1 MLLTN
6 HAQKLYRGIEA
17 LGGGV
22 IREQVL
28 RAKAGGISHGT
39 FIAARQE
46 LCKAGFLAIER
57 TARKPHYRLIDTER
71 AAKVIAES
79 EAIYAQGEVAVF
91 EAKAKESAARAEAP
105 PPRKMIPVRI
115 ALAKKVSEISRDS
128 RDTTDKMDGVELKLV
143 PIAIFED
150 GLPHI
155 AGRFADFADWHEA
168 LAEAFG
174 DFDLD
179 EGAAPRTFILY
190 VPARRSQLRARRD
203 GGGDQRAR
211 RGECAHRARAL
222 RLRDEGRA
230 EPQFARRGAGL
241 PECHGPRQQLARRC
255 LRLDPRQCRRRP
267 RLRDVRV
274 QHALVGPRARDDG
287 AADALARRQPHRQE
301 LPEPRCQDGARLHG
315 AAAHG
320 HARHPRRDGLPRH
333 GGGLPTARQ
342 PRRRLRPRHRQRHR
356 PVPARPHHAG
366 GRPHFR
372 RGRASTIDVAVCAR
386 YYIIGRKSSMTCQFK
401 CQNFLINTPCF

>member
-105 PPRKMIPVRI
+105 PPRKMIPIRI
-115 ALAKKVSEISRDS
+115 ALAKKVSENSRDS

-155 AGRFADFADWHEA
+155 AGHFADFADWHEA

-179 EGAAPRTFILY
+179 EGKTPRTYILY
-190 VPARRSQLRARRD
+190 VPARRRED
-203 GGGDQRAR
+203 HY
-211 RGECAHRARAL
+211 EVW
-222 RLRDEGRA
+222 
-230 EPQFARRGAGL
+230 PM
-241 PECHGPRQQLARRC
+241 P
-255 LRLDPRQCRRRP
+255 
-267 RLRDVRV
+267 
-274 QHALVGPRARDDG
+274 
-287 AADALARRQPHRQE
+287 
-301 LPEPRCQDGARLHG
+301 
-315 AAAHG
+315 
-320 HARHPRRDGLPRH
+320 DGLMV
-333 GGGLPTARQ
+333 L
-342 PRRRLRPRHRQRHR
+342 
-356 PVPARPHHAG
+356 
-366 GRPHFR
+366 
-372 RGRASTIDVAVCAR
+372 
-386 YYIIGRKSSMTCQFK
+386 
-401 CQNFLINTPCF
+401 

>member
-46 LCKAGFLAIER
+46 LCKAGFLAI
-57 TARKPHYRLIDTER
+57 RLIDTER

-105 PPRKMIPVRI
+105 PPRKVIPVRI
-115 ALAKKVSEISRDS
+115 ALAKKVSENSRDS
-128 RDTTDKMDGVELKLV
+128 RDTTDKMDGVALKLV

-155 AGRFADFADWHEA
+155 AGHFADFADWHEA
-168 LAEAFG
+168 LAEEFG

-179 EGAAPRTFILY
+179 EGKTPRTYILY
-190 VPARRSQLRARRD
+190 VPARRRED
-203 GGGDQRAR
+203 HY
-211 RGECAHRARAL
+211 EVW
-222 RLRDEGRA
+222 
-230 EPQFARRGAGL
+230 PL
-241 PECHGPRQQLARRC
+241 P
-255 LRLDPRQCRRRP
+255 
-267 RLRDVRV
+267 
-274 QHALVGPRARDDG
+274 
-287 AADALARRQPHRQE
+287 
-301 LPEPRCQDGARLHG
+301 
-315 AAAHG
+315 
-320 HARHPRRDGLPRH
+320 DGLMV
-333 GGGLPTARQ
+333 L
-342 PRRRLRPRHRQRHR
+342 
-356 PVPARPHHAG
+356 
-366 GRPHFR
+366 
-372 RGRASTIDVAVCAR
+372 
-386 YYIIGRKSSMTCQFK
+386 
-401 CQNFLINTPCF
+401 

>member
-105 PPRKMIPVRI
+105 PPRKVIPVRI
-115 ALAKKVSEISRDS
+115 ALAKKVSENSRDS
-128 RDTTDKMDGVELKLV
+128 RDTTDKMDGVALKLV
-143 PIAIFED
+143 QALGARFGKPYLWRDFVDFAT
-150 GLPHI
+150 H
-155 AGRFADFADWHEA
+155 FADFADWHEA
-168 LAEAFG
+168 LAEEFG

-179 EGAAPRTFILY
+179 EGKTPRTYILY
-190 VPARRSQLRARRD
+190 VPARRRED
-203 GGGDQRAR
+203 HY
-211 RGECAHRARAL
+211 EVW
-222 RLRDEGRA
+222 
-230 EPQFARRGAGL
+230 PM
-241 PECHGPRQQLARRC
+241 P
-255 LRLDPRQCRRRP
+255 
-267 RLRDVRV
+267 
-274 QHALVGPRARDDG
+274 
-287 AADALARRQPHRQE
+287 
-301 LPEPRCQDGARLHG
+301 
-315 AAAHG
+315 
-320 HARHPRRDGLPRH
+320 DGLMV
-333 GGGLPTARQ
+333 L
-342 PRRRLRPRHRQRHR
+342 
-356 PVPARPHHAG
+356 
-366 GRPHFR
+366 
-372 RGRASTIDVAVCAR
+372 
-386 YYIIGRKSSMTCQFK
+386 
-401 CQNFLINTPCF
+401 